1 MKRKKRGKLK
11 KVISVLA
18 ICGLIAAQMFSGK
31 IAVSYAEGQTNS
43 KKLSKKLK
51 NLQRKLGKIM
61 Y

>member
-31 IAVSYAEGQTNS
+31 IAVSYAEGPDE
-43 KKLSKKLK
+43 
-51 NLQRKLGKIM
+51 
-61 Y
+61 